1 MKLQTLEA
9 TAKPEDVLKALEESG
24 AVIVE
29 NLIDHTVVE
38 SFVREVRPFVDR
50 TPMGR
55 DEFTG
60 KGTKRTGA
68 LAARSAT
75 CRELILNDLVLATAE
90 SFLQP
95 FTRKI
100 LLHLTQTIEIHPG
113 SAAQQI
119 HRDRYAW
126 GSYLPRSI
134 EPQLNT
140 IWAMTDFTEENGATH
155 CVPGSHRWDWQQKA
169 EPEQSCQAVM
179 SKGSVFFYSGS
190 VLHHGGANCSKSP
203 RLGLNL
209 TYCLGWL
216 RQEENQYLSCP
227 PELAK
232 GFDPRLQDLLGYTQ
246 GEYALGYFSDP
257 YDDTG
262 TREAIPPEQ
271 AVGAAVKSISFG
283 DLPD

>member
-38 SFVREVRPFVDR
+38 SFQREVRPFVDR

-100 LLHLTQTIEIHPG
+100 QLHLTQTIEIHPG

-155 CVPGSHRWDWQQKA
+155 CVPGSRGIGTRNLQLSSVVSLTPVLPPATPKRVHSEIGQRTPTK
-169 EPEQSCQAVM
+169 P
-179 SKGSVFFYSGS
+179 SKMTTQRANDLQNEALRRHDVDFGSVFGD
-190 VLHHGGANCSKSP
+190 ANCRAP
-203 RLGLNL
+203 
-209 TYCLGWL
+209 
-216 RQEENQYLSCP
+216 Q
-227 PELAK
+227 
-232 GFDPRLQDLLGYTQ
+232 LQ
-246 GEYALGYFSDP
+246 S
-257 YDDTG
+257 
-262 TREAIPPEQ
+262 
-271 AVGAAVKSISFG
+271 
-283 DLPD
+283 